1 MRRAVVSPKVGN
13 LDRVHP
19 CLNESKTERLVA
31 KLKVIVGAGLSEARF
46 EVLLRPHYEVL
57 YRAAFRLTRS
67 VEDAEDLAQEVCVR
81 AFPRLAELERLD
93 DPRAWLL
100 CVMRRLFIDQTRR
113 YERRFVSSLD
123 AAGSDTVASEL
134 PGPAEEADKRREA
147 EQLDR
152 AWVHLDR
159 EQRTLLALHDLEGYS
174 LAELREM
181 TGIKEGT
188 LKSRLHRA
196 RTKLGKLLRRQETV
210 TRYRASA
217 GGRK

>member
-1 MRRAVVSPKVGN
+1 M
-13 LDRVHP
+13 
-19 CLNESKTERLVA
+19 A
-31 KLKVIVGAGLSEARF
+31 KLKVIDGGRSNEARF
-46 EVLLRPHYEVL
+46 ETLLRPHYEVL
-57 YRAAFRLTRS
+57 YRTAFRLTRS

-81 AFPRLAELERLD
+81 AFPRLEELEGLD

-113 YERRFVSSLD
+113 YERRFVDSLD
-123 AAGSDTVASEL
+123 AAGGDVLASEL
-134 PGPAEEADKRREA
+134 PGPAEEADRQGEA

-159 EQRTLLALHDLEGYS
+159 DQRVLLVLHDIEGYS
-174 LAELREM
+174 LAEVKAL

-217 GGRK
+217 GGQT